1 VAVFLLKGGYEMI
14 HGLLV
19 VPGLYASIAVHIVL
33 AVVEAIKAM

>member
-1 VAVFLLKGGYEMI
+1 MI

-19 VPGLYASIAVHIVL
+19 VPSLYASIAVHIVL

>member
-1 VAVFLLKGGYEMI
+1 MI

-19 VPGLYASIAVHIVL
+19 VPGLYASIAVQIVL